1 MRIGIQLLV
10 VVLDRQDHCLYGSQP
25 QRQVTLGLLQ
35 DISHE
40 SVQRS

>member
-1 MRIGIQLLV
+1 MGIGIQFFV
-10 VVLDRQDHCLYGSQP
+10 VVLDRQDHCLYRSQP

>member
-1 MRIGIQLLV
+1 MRIGIQLFII
-10 VVLDRQDHCLYGSQP
+10 VLDRQDHSLYGSQP
-25 QRQVTLGLLQ
+25 QRQVALGLLQ

>member
-1 MRIGIQLLV
+1 MGISVQLFI

-35 DISHE
+35 NISHE